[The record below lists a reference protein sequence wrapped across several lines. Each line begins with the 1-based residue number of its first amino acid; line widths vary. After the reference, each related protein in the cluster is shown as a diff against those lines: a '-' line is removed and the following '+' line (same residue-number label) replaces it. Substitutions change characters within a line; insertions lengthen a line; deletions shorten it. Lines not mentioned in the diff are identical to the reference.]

1 MVRKTPS
8 LQGCMVHEIQ
18 VFLRKGIEDDMLKLS
33 QFQLEMS
40 TGMVGSVVYTENE
53 GTEQE
58 ATRIAVRLGK

>member
-8 LQGCMVHEIQ
+8 LQGCMVYEIQ
-18 VFLRKGIEDDMLKLS
+18 FFLQEGREDDMLKLS

-40 TGMVGSVVYTENE
+40 AGMVGSVVYTENE
-53 GTEQE
+53 GTEKE